1 MANTQEDNFIS
12 STITMADGTERSVQH
27 PKDWSKKRVEL
38 WAYRNNKPKQVEG
51 ETVSVADLMSAQ
63 AVEELSYLIPD
74 PIINWAMGAP
84 LFPDDGEQGA
94 FSPMY
99 GVDVE
104 QYNAASPEGRAQIAQ
119 QAQQENLQRKEN
131 LIRGIVG
138 IPEDYEYTTTDLIVK
153 EFGSPLT
160 YAGLGRNF
168 ATTKLGK
175 LLNTVGQAGE
185 IAVSTPAAIYAQQ
198 STRDLTGIQ
207 AVDDIISSTLGM
219 VSGTATGMAAAGT
232 RNIANVP
239 FKVAEKGY
247 VEAKDAVS
255 GETVKTAT
263 DKANAVSELLAQKQI
278 QAKLANISQTMKPDE
293 VAKAVE
299 NIEDIKEFIPN
310 LELEGISG
318 AIVDNPVVAEVMR
331 NVAQHDAEF
340 VVELQRK
347 AAQNFEALTDKLGDL
362 SGSLGAIDETQLY
375 DASVSVFNRQK
386 EKLEKQNDKS
396 VFKYQEDM
404 AKLVNRLD
412 AESPDMVGERIK
424 TLASKRESE
433 LRAKADTLYNVAKST
448 ARKESLPMKYAVR
461 LANVAQTSKASDM
474 FGPESRTAK
483 QLRENWTPTKT
494 LEEIDGIEV
503 EMPTIT
509 EVSLAD
515 FGSLKKAIST
525 DLTKLYQVRYKD
537 PSAPQRIAK
546 LEALRATVKGVLAD
560 MTVDPKTRKYAQQLN
575 KADSFYY
582 ESIGLPMRADGMALI
597 NNTKFNQ
604 DTANHLV
611 SSTQKA
617 RDYID
622 FVGEKEGVPVLRHA
636 MRMKAEQ
643 AVIGADGTISQQK
656 LANFLNNKTN
666 QELINMAKLNKEF
679 GDLNKTSKTIR
690 GTRERHKSNYEA
702 KAEELTSGFFKMI
715 MNQNLGEVV
724 KNMKSNPAKRK
735 QVMAEVNKLT
745 SKNKELILAGIR
757 NTFVKQGMMGQNKP
771 MADYMLENKAAV
783 VDMFGAEYLSD
794 LQKFGKVFDL
804 VVKQTNAVSK
814 TLGSDLDLDTLQ
826 QTAGISVERSL
837 GLFRNQI
844 LSAQRKIINAGST
857 IFLNKAQKRYYKAA
871 AQMLSDPEVLKQ
883 LANPPAESLT
893 PMSDKVKK
901 AAKSVAER
909 GRAVGKDI
917 AADFKTTV
925 IPYYVEV
932 LNNAGIFSALRSTAA
947 MQDEEQEE
955 LKRGVEAPQQ

>member
-1 MANTQEDNFIS
+1 MAEAKEDNFTS
-12 STITMADGTERSVQH
+12 STVTMGDGTERNVRH
-27 PKDWSKKRVEL
+27 PKGWSKRRVEL
-38 WAYRNNKPKQVEG
+38 WAYRNNKPKQVAG
-51 ETVSVADLMSAQ
+51 ETVSVADLMNAQ
-63 AVEELSYLIPD
+63 LVEDVSYLIPD

-84 LFPDDGEQGA
+84 LFPDEGEQGA

-99 GVDVE
+99 GLDVA
-104 QYNAASPEGRAQIAQ
+104 QYNAASPEERSKIAAT
-119 QAQQENLQRKEN
+119 AQQERQQQKEN

-138 IPEDYEYTTTDLIVK
+138 IPEDYEYTTTDLVVK

-160 YAGLGRNF
+160 YAGLGRNL
-168 ATTKLGK
+168 AKTKLGK

-198 STRDLTGIQ
+198 ATNDLTGI
-207 AVDDIISSTLGM
+207 APVDEIISSTIGM
-219 VSGTATGMAAAGT
+219 LSGTASGVGVASA
-232 RNIANVP
+232 RNVANIP

-278 QAKLANISQTMKPDE
+278 QAKLANISQNMKPDE

-299 NIEDIKEFIPN
+299 NIQDIKEFIPN

-331 NVAQHDAEF
+331 NVAQHDAGY

-347 AAQNFEALTDKLGDL
+347 TKQNFEALTDKLGDL

-386 EKLEKQNDKS
+386 EKLEKQNDKAS
-396 VFKYQEDM
+396 VKYEEDM

-412 AESPDMVGERIK
+412 AESPDLVGERVK
-424 TLASKRESE
+424 ALSSKRESE
-433 LRAKADTLYNVAKST
+433 LRAKADKLYDVAKV
-448 ARKESLPMKYAVR
+448 AAKNQSLPMQYAAR
-461 LANVAQTSKASDM
+461 LAGVAQASKAADM
-474 FGPESRTAK
+474 FGPESKTAK
-483 QLRENWTPTKT
+483 QLRENWTPKVT
-494 LEEIDGIEV
+494 LEEIDGIEI
-503 EMPTIT
+503 EIPTVAD
-509 EVSLAD
+509 VSLAD

-560 MTVDPKTRKYAQQLN
+560 MTVDPKTRKYANQLN
-575 KADSFYY
+575 KADSFYF

-611 SSTQKA
+611 SSSQKA
-617 RDYID
+617 REYLN

-643 AVIGADGTISQQK
+643 SVIGADGTVSQQK

-666 QELINMAKLNKEF
+666 RELIEMAKLNKEF
-679 GDLNKTSKTIR
+679 SDLNKTSKTIR
-690 GTRERHKSNYEA
+690 GTRERHKANYDA
-702 KAEELTSGFFKMI
+702 KSEELSNGFFKMI
-715 MNQNLGEVV
+715 MNQNLGGVV
-724 KNMKSNPAKRK
+724 KSMRSNPAQRK
-735 QVMAEVNKLT
+735 QIMREVDRLT
-745 SKNKELILAGIR
+745 GKNKELILAGIR
-757 NTFVKQGMMGQNKP
+757 NTFVKQGMTSQTKP

-783 VDMFGAEYLSD
+783 IDIFGAEYLGD

-804 VVKQTNAVSK
+804 VVKQANAVSK

-871 AQMLSDPEVLKQ
+871 AQMLSDPAVLKE

-893 PMSDKVKK
+893 PIKDRIKKTAKDVKDRGK
-901 AAKSVAER
+901 AIS
-909 GRAVGKDI
+909 KDI
-917 AADFKTTV
+917 AADFKATV

-947 MQDEEQEE
+947 LQEE
-955 LKRGVEAPQQ
+955 EELIRGAVAPQ

>member
-1 MANTQEDNFIS
+1 MAEAKEDNFTS
-12 STITMADGTERSVQH
+12 STVTMGDGTERNVRH
-27 PKDWSKKRVEL
+27 PKEWSKRRVEL

-51 ETVSVADLMSAQ
+51 ETVSVADLMKAQ
-63 AVEELSYLIPD
+63 LVEDVSYLIPD

-84 LFPDDGEQGA
+84 LFPDEGEQGA
-94 FSPMY
+94 FSPTY
-99 GVDVE
+99 GLDVA
-104 QYNAASPEGRAQIAQ
+104 QYNAASPEERSKIAAT
-119 QAQQENLQRKEN
+119 AQQERQQQKEN

-160 YAGLGRNF
+160 YAGLGRNL
-168 ATTKLGK
+168 AKTKLGK

-198 STRDLTGIQ
+198 ATNDLTGI
-207 AVDDIISSTLGM
+207 APVDEIISSTVGM
-219 VSGTATGMAAAGT
+219 LSGTATGVGAASA
-232 RNIANVP
+232 RNVANIP

-247 VEAKDAVS
+247 VEVKDAVS

-278 QAKLANISQTMKPDE
+278 QAKLANISQNMDPAE

-299 NIEDIKEFIPN
+299 NIQDIKEFIPN

-331 NVAQHDAEF
+331 NVAQHDAGY

-347 AAQNFEALTDKLGDL
+347 TKQNFEALTDKLGDL

-386 EKLEKQNDKS
+386 EKLEKQNDKAS
-396 VFKYQEDM
+396 IKYEEDM

-412 AESPDMVGERIK
+412 AESPDLVGERVK
-424 TLASKRESE
+424 ALSSKRESE
-433 LRAKADTLYNVAKST
+433 LRAKADKLYDVAKV
-448 ARKESLPMKYAVR
+448 AAKNQSLPMQYAAR
-461 LANVAQTSKASDM
+461 LAGVAQASKAADM
-474 FGPESRTAK
+474 FGPESKTAK
-483 QLRENWTPTKT
+483 QLRENWTPKKT
-494 LEEIDGIEV
+494 LEEIDGIEI
-503 EMPTIT
+503 EIPTVAD
-509 EVSLAD
+509 VSLAD

-546 LEALRATVKGVLAD
+546 LEALRATVKGVLTD
-560 MTVDPKTRKYAQQLN
+560 MTVDPKTRKYANQLN
-575 KADSFYY
+575 KADSFYF

-611 SSTQKA
+611 SSSQKA
-617 RDYID
+617 REYLN

-643 AVIGADGTISQQK
+643 SVIGADGTVSQQK

-666 QELINMAKLNKEF
+666 RELIEMAKLNKEF
-679 GDLNKTSKTIR
+679 SDLNKTSKTIR
-690 GTRERHKSNYEA
+690 GTRERHKANYDA
-702 KAEELTSGFFKMI
+702 KSEELSNGFFKMI
-715 MNQNLGEVV
+715 MNQNLGGVV
-724 KNMKSNPAKRK
+724 KSMRSNPAQRK
-735 QVMAEVNKLT
+735 QVMREVDRLT
-745 SKNKELILAGIR
+745 GKNKELILAGIR
-757 NTFVKQGMMGQNKP
+757 NTFVKQGMTSQTKP

-783 VDMFGAEYLSD
+783 IDIFGAEYLGD

-804 VVKQTNAVSK
+804 VVKQANAVSK

-871 AQMLSDPEVLKQ
+871 AQMLSDPAVLKE

-893 PMSDKVKK
+893 PVKDRIKKTAKDVKDRGK
-901 AAKSVAER
+901 AIS
-909 GRAVGKDI
+909 KDI
-917 AADFKTTV
+917 AADFKATV

-947 MQDEEQEE
+947 LQEE
-955 LKRGVEAPQQ
+955 EELIRGAVAPQ

>member
-1 MANTQEDNFIS
+1 MAEAKEDNFTS
-12 STITMADGTERSVQH
+12 STVTMGDGTERNVRH
-27 PKDWSKKRVEL
+27 PKGWSKRRVEL
-38 WAYRNNKPKQVEG
+38 WAYRNNKPKQVAG
-51 ETVSVADLMSAQ
+51 ETVSVADLMNAQ
-63 AVEELSYLIPD
+63 LVEDVSYLIPD

-84 LFPDDGEQGA
+84 LFPDEGEQGA

-99 GVDVE
+99 GLDVA
-104 QYNAASPEGRAQIAQ
+104 QYNAASPEERSKIAAT
-119 QAQQENLQRKEN
+119 AQQERQQQKEN

-138 IPEDYEYTTTDLIVK
+138 IPEDYEYTTTDLVVK

-160 YAGLGRNF
+160 YAGLGRNL
-168 ATTKLGK
+168 AKTKLGK

-198 STRDLTGIQ
+198 ATNDLTGI
-207 AVDDIISSTLGM
+207 APVDEIISSTIGM
-219 VSGTATGMAAAGT
+219 LSGTASGVGVASA
-232 RNIANVP
+232 RNVANIP

-278 QAKLANISQTMKPDE
+278 QAKLANISQNMKPDE

-299 NIEDIKEFIPN
+299 NIQDIKEFIPN

-331 NVAQHDAEF
+331 NVAQHDAGY

-347 AAQNFEALTDKLGDL
+347 TKQNFEALTDKLGDL

-386 EKLEKQNDKS
+386 EKLEKQNDKAS
-396 VFKYQEDM
+396 VKYEEDM

-412 AESPDMVGERIK
+412 AESPDLVGERVK
-424 TLASKRESE
+424 ALSSKRESE
-433 LRAKADTLYNVAKST
+433 LRAKADKLYDVAKV
-448 ARKESLPMKYAVR
+448 AAKNQSLPMQYAAR
-461 LANVAQTSKASDM
+461 LAGVAQASKAADM
-474 FGPESRTAK
+474 FGPESKTAK
-483 QLRENWTPTKT
+483 QLRENWTPKVT
-494 LEEIDGIEV
+494 LEEIDGIEI
-503 EMPTIT
+503 EIPTVAD
-509 EVSLAD
+509 VSLAD

-546 LEALRATVKGVLAD
+546 LEALRATVKGVLTD
-560 MTVDPKTRKYAQQLN
+560 MTVDPKTRKYANQLN
-575 KADSFYY
+575 KADSFYF

-611 SSTQKA
+611 SSSQKA
-617 RDYID
+617 REYLN

-643 AVIGADGTISQQK
+643 SVIGADGTVSQQK

-666 QELINMAKLNKEF
+666 RELIEMAKLNKEF
-679 GDLNKTSKTIR
+679 SDLNKTSKTIR
-690 GTRERHKSNYEA
+690 GTRERHKANYDA
-702 KAEELTSGFFKMI
+702 KSEELSNGFFKMI
-715 MNQNLGEVV
+715 MNQNLGGVV
-724 KNMKSNPAKRK
+724 KSMRSNPAQRK
-735 QVMAEVNKLT
+735 QIMREVDRLT
-745 SKNKELILAGIR
+745 GKNKELILAGIR
-757 NTFVKQGMMGQNKP
+757 NTFVKQGMTSQTKP

-783 VDMFGAEYLSD
+783 IDIFGAEYLGD

-804 VVKQTNAVSK
+804 VVKQANAVSK

-871 AQMLSDPEVLKQ
+871 AQMLSDPAVLKE

-893 PMSDKVKK
+893 PIKDRIKKTAKDVKDRGK
-901 AAKSVAER
+901 AIS
-909 GRAVGKDI
+909 KDI
-917 AADFKTTV
+917 AADFKATV

-947 MQDEEQEE
+947 LQEE
-955 LKRGVEAPQQ
+955 EELIRGAVAPQ

>member
-1 MANTQEDNFIS
+1 MAEAKEDNFTS
-12 STITMADGTERSVQH
+12 STVTMGDGTERNVRH
-27 PKDWSKKRVEL
+27 PKGWSKRRVEL

-51 ETVSVADLMSAQ
+51 ETVSVADLMNAQ
-63 AVEELSYLIPD
+63 LVEDVSYLIPD

-84 LFPDDGEQGA
+84 LFPDEGEQGA

-99 GVDVE
+99 GLDVA
-104 QYNAASPEGRAQIAQ
+104 QYNAASPEERSKIAATAKQERQ
-119 QAQQENLQRKEN
+119 QQKEN

-138 IPEDYEYTTTDLIVK
+138 IPEDYEYTTTDLVVK

-160 YAGLGRNF
+160 YAGLGRNL
-168 ATTKLGK
+168 AKTKLGK

-185 IAVSTPAAIYAQQ
+185 IAVSTPAAVYAQQ
-198 STRDLTGIQ
+198 ATNDLTGI
-207 AVDDIISSTLGM
+207 APVDEIISSTIGM
-219 VSGTATGMAAAGT
+219 LSGTASGVGVASA
-232 RNIANVP
+232 RNVANIP

-255 GETVKTAT
+255 GESVKTAT

-278 QAKLANISQTMKPDE
+278 QAKLANISQNMEPAE

-299 NIEDIKEFIPN
+299 NIQDIKEFIPN

-331 NVAQHDAEF
+331 NVAQHDAGY

-347 AAQNFEALTDKLGDL
+347 TKQNFEALTDKLGDL

-386 EKLEKQNDKS
+386 EKLEKQNDKAS
-396 VFKYQEDM
+396 VKYEEDM

-412 AESPDMVGERIK
+412 AESPDLVGERVK
-424 TLASKRESE
+424 ALSSKRESE
-433 LRAKADTLYNVAKST
+433 LRAKADKLYDVAKV
-448 ARKESLPMKYAVR
+448 AAKNQSLPMQYAAR
-461 LANVAQTSKASDM
+461 LAGVAQASKAADM
-474 FGPESRTAK
+474 FGPESKTAK
-483 QLRENWTPTKT
+483 QLRENWTPKET
-494 LEEIDGIEV
+494 LEEIDGIEI
-503 EMPTIT
+503 EIPTVAD
-509 EVSLAD
+509 VSLAD

-546 LEALRATVKGVLAD
+546 LEALRTTVKGVLTD
-560 MTVDPKTRKYAQQLN
+560 MTVDPKTRKYANQLN
-575 KADSFYY
+575 KADSFYF

-611 SSTQKA
+611 SSSQKA
-617 RDYID
+617 REYLN

-643 AVIGADGTISQQK
+643 SVIGADGTVSQQK

-666 QELINMAKLNKEF
+666 RELIEMAKLNKEF
-679 GDLNKTSKTIR
+679 SDLNKTSKTIR
-690 GTRERHKSNYEA
+690 GTRERHKANYDA
-702 KAEELTSGFFKMI
+702 KSEELSNGFFKMI
-715 MNQNLGEVV
+715 MNQNLGGVV
-724 KNMKSNPAKRK
+724 KSMRSNPAQRK
-735 QVMAEVNKLT
+735 QIMREVDRLT
-745 SKNKELILAGIR
+745 GKNKELILAGIR
-757 NTFVKQGMMGQNKP
+757 NTFVKQGMTSQTKP
-771 MADYMLENKAAV
+771 MADYMLENKASV
-783 VDMFGAEYLSD
+783 IDIFGAEYLGD

-804 VVKQTNAVSK
+804 VVKQANAVSK

-871 AQMLSDPEVLKQ
+871 AQMLSDPAVLKE

-893 PMSDKVKK
+893 PVKDRIKKTAKDVKDRGK
-901 AAKSVAER
+901 AIS
-909 GRAVGKDI
+909 KDI
-917 AADFKTTV
+917 AADFKATV

-947 MQDEEQEE
+947 LQEE
-955 LKRGVEAPQQ
+955 EELIRGAEAPQ